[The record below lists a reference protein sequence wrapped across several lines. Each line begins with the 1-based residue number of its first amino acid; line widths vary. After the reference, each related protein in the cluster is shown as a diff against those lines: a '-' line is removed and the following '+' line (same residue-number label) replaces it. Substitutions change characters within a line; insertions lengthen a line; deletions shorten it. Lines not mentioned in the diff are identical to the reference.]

1 MIGNLK
7 KMKFAD
13 FLSLCRKK
21 CARSCLHHLIFFT
34 VALFVFALD
43 RASKLWIVNHLD
55 PSETRPLLEGA
66 LYLTFLRN
74 PGAAFGLFAY
84 QTPYLIAV
92 SLILIVLTVIVAHF
106 TSHHKTLR
114 TGLAVMLGGAAGN
127 LFDRLQTGY
136 VVDFIDLRFWPVFNF
151 ADVAI
156 VAGVSLIAI
165 GLIARPGF
173 SPTEDSLRGGS

>member
-1 MIGNLK
+1 
-7 KMKFAD
+7 MKHID
-13 FLSLCRKK
+13 ILSLYGKK
-21 CARSCLHHLIFFT
+21 VLKSCQSYLIFFV
-34 VALFVFALD
+34 VALFVFILD
-43 RASKLWIVNHLD
+43 RVSKLLVVNHLY
-55 PSETRPLLEGA
+55 PGEIRPLLDGVI
-66 LYLTFLRN
+66 YLTFLRN

-106 TSHHKTLR
+106 TSCQKTLHR
-114 TGLAVMLGGAAGN
+114 GLAVMLGGAAGN

-156 VAGVSLIAI
+156 VAGVFLLAI

-173 SPTEDSLRGGS
+173 LTPEDPLRGGS

>member
-1 MIGNLK
+1 
-7 KMKFAD
+7 MKLAD

-21 CARSCLHHLIFFT
+21 CVRSRMHYLIFFK
-34 VALFVFALD
+34 VALVVFVLD
-43 RASKLWIVNHLD
+43 RVSKLWVVNHFN
-55 PSETRPLLEGA
+55 PGEIRPLLDGA
-66 LYLTFLRN
+66 IYLTFMRN

-84 QTPYLIAV
+84 QTPYLIAI

-106 TSHHKTLR
+106 TPYQKTLR

-136 VVDFIDLRFWPVFNF
+136 VVDFIDLRFWPVFNL

-156 VAGVSLIAI
+156 VAGVFLMAF

-173 SPTEDSLRGGS
+173 PTPEDSLQGDS